1 MTDHLAVEAAKRII
15 ALEKRRGYDDMAVTC
30 GLEEFIRRNLPHALS
45 IVLNYATQSH
55 FARQQTIA
63 VLEDLLEGRSA
74 AFEGSVPSFE
84 GSVPSLPNRTV
95 VDLHLPISRADGVGK
110 KRAAV
115 MEKLSLFTLEDLLT
129 YLPRRLE
136 DRTQWSKIAALR
148 NGDEV
153 CLRGKITTID
163 RLRIRKGMEV
173 TKVICSDGT
182 GTLAAVWFNQ
192 PWIAQQLKEGETI
205 DLFGKVERNYRE
217 WQIKSPVWEPSGA
230 GIEIGRLVPIYPATE
245 GITSR
250 TIFYLIRRNLKLY
263 GQAISELLPVRVQ
276 RKHNLLSRNKAI
288 EQIHFPTDRERF
300 EAARRSLAFEELFLL
315 QVGLAQSEDEQIGRA
330 HKSNGELTAAFLASL
345 PFQLT
350 ASQRDVLAEIIADL
364 GSDRRMVRLLQG
376 DVGAG
381 KTVVALA
388 AALQVI
394 EGGFQVAIMAPTEI
408 LAEQHFF
415 LFQQLLEDLP
425 VTIALLTS
433 NQRGKEKLKERLAA
447 GEIDL
452 VVGTHALIQEDV
464 TFAALGFVIIDEQ
477 HRFGVVQR
485 ALLEEKGK
493 DIDLLVMSATPIPR
507 TIILTL
513 YGRFDI
519 STIEGMPLGE
529 RMIRTI
535 WVAESRRNEIYR
547 DIETMLS
554 EGGRGY
560 VVLPLVEESEQ
571 IDLKAAIQVYGE
583 LQQRFDR
590 YGVGLIHGRLPAG
603 EKMEVMAAFK
613 EGKVHLLVATTVIEV
628 GIDVP
633 DANFLV
639 IEEGDRFGL
648 SQLHQL
654 RGRIGRSG
662 QLAHCYV
669 LADPKTPEGRERLA
683 AFASHLDGFIIAEKD
698 LAIRG
703 PGDLIGTQQHGFWTS
718 LRAVDLIRD
727 LDLMRAAHIE
737 AKIAVKE
744 GVPEIITEAI
754 ERRFG
759 ETLSL
764 LQV

>member
-1 MTDHLAVEAAKRII
+1 VTDHTAAETAKRII
-15 ALEKRRGYDDMAVTC
+15 TLEKQRGYDDMAVTC
-30 GLEEFIRRNLPHALS
+30 GLEEFIRLNLPYALPA
-45 IVLNYATQSH
+45 VLGYAAQNH
-55 FARQQTIA
+55 FARRQAIIA
-63 VLEDLLEGRSA
+63 LEDLLEGRS
-74 AFEGSVPSFE
+74 VPS
-84 GSVPSLPNRTV
+84 PNPALI
-95 VDLHLPISRADGVGK
+95 DLHSPISQADGVGD
-110 KRAAV
+110 KRAVILA
-115 MEKLSLFTLEDLLT
+115 KLSLFTLEDLLT

-136 DRTQWSKIAALR
+136 DRTQWRKIAALR
-148 NGDEV
+148 QGDEV
-153 CLRGKITTID
+153 CLRGKILTID
-163 RLRIRKGMEV
+163 RLRIRRGMEV
-173 TKVICSDGT
+173 IKVMINDGT

-192 PWIAQQLKEGETI
+192 PWITQQLKEGETI
-205 DLFGKVERNYRE
+205 DLFGKIERNYRE
-217 WQIKSPVWEPSGA
+217 WQIKSPVWEPAGA
-230 GIEIGRLVPIYPATE
+230 GIETGRLVPIYPVTA

-250 TIFYLIRRNLKLY
+250 AIFYLIRRNLKLY
-263 GQAISELLPVRVQ
+263 SQAISELLPIRIQ
-276 RKHNLLSRNKAI
+276 RKYNLLSRSQAI
-288 EQIHFPTDRERF
+288 EQIHLPTDRESF

-315 QVGLAQSEDEQIGRA
+315 QVGLAQSEGEQIGRA
-330 HKSNGELTAAFLASL
+330 HKSNGKLAAAFLSSL

-364 GSDRRMVRLLQG
+364 GSDKRMVRLLQG

-381 KTVVALA
+381 KTVVALT

-394 EGGFQVAIMAPTEI
+394 EGGFQVAIMVPTEI

-415 LFQQLLEDLP
+415 LFKQQLKDLP

-433 NQRGKEKLKERLAA
+433 NQRDKERLKERLAA

-485 ALLEEKGK
+485 ALLEEKGEN
-493 DIDLLVMSATPIPR
+493 IDLLVMSATPIPR

-513 YGRFDI
+513 YGQFDI
-519 STIEGMPLGE
+519 STIEGMPLGKK
-529 RMIRTI
+529 RILTT
-535 WVAESRRNEIYR
+535 WATASHRNEIYS

-554 EGGRGY
+554 AGGRGY

-571 IDLKAAIQVYGE
+571 VDLKAAVQVYEE
-583 LQQRFDR
+583 LQRRFDR
-590 YGVGLIHGRLPAG
+590 YGVGLIHGRLPAN
-603 EKMEVMAAFK
+603 EKMEVMTAFK
-613 EGKVHLLVATTVIEV
+613 EGKTHLLVATTVIEV

-662 QLAHCYV
+662 QLAYCFV
-669 LADPKTPEGRERLA
+669 LADPKTPEGRERLSV
-683 AFASHLDGFIIAEKD
+683 FATHLDGFVIAEKD

-744 GVPEIITEAI
+744 GAPAIITEAI
-754 ERRFG
+754 TRRFSK
-759 ETLSL
+759 TLSL

>member
-1 MTDHLAVEAAKRII
+1 MTDHSAVEAAKRII
-15 ALEKRRGYDDMAVTC
+15 SLEKQRGYDDMAVTC
-30 GLEEFIRRNLPHALS
+30 GLEEFIRLNLPHALPAVS
-45 IVLNYATQSH
+45 GYAAQNH
-55 FARQQTIA
+55 FARQQAIA
-63 VLEDLLEGRSA
+63 ILEDLLEGRSA
-74 AFEGSVPSFE
+74 QS
-84 GSVPSLPNRTV
+84 PNRTLI
-95 VDLHLPISRADGVGK
+95 DLHFPISQADGVGG
-110 KRAAV
+110 KRAAI
-115 MEKLSLFTLEDLLT
+115 MERLSLFTLEDLLT

-136 DRTQWSKIAALR
+136 DRTRWSKIAALR
-148 NGDEV
+148 NGDDV
-153 CLRGKITTID
+153 CLRGKISTID

-173 TKVICSDGT
+173 IKVMVSDDT

-205 DLFGKVERNYRE
+205 DLFGKIERNYRE

-230 GIEIGRLVPIYPATE
+230 GIEIGRLVPIYAATE

-250 TIFYLIRRNLKLY
+250 TIFYLVRRNLKLY
-263 GQAISELLPVRVQ
+263 SQAISELLPVRIQ
-276 RKHNLLSRNKAI
+276 RKYNLLSRSKAI
-288 EQIHFPTDRERF
+288 EQIHLPINRERF
-300 EAARRSLAFEELFLL
+300 ETARRSLAFEELFLL
-315 QVGLAQSEDEQIGRA
+315 QVGLAQSEGKQIGRA
-330 HKSNGELTAAFLASL
+330 HKSNGELAAAFLASL

-364 GSDRRMVRLLQG
+364 GADKRMVRLLQG

-388 AALQVI
+388 AALQVV
-394 EGGFQVAIMAPTEI
+394 EGGFQVAIMVPTEI
-408 LAEQHFF
+408 LAEQHFL
-415 LFQQLLEDLP
+415 LFQQLLKDLP

-433 NQRGKEKLKERLAA
+433 NQRDKERLKERLAA

-464 TFAALGFVIIDEQ
+464 TFAALEFVVIDEQ

-485 ALLEEKGK
+485 ALLEEKGEN
-493 DIDLLVMSATPIPR
+493 IDLLVMSATPIPR

-513 YGRFDI
+513 YGQFDI
-519 STIEGMPLGE
+519 STIEGMPLGK
-529 RMIRTI
+529 RMIRTT
-535 WVAESRRNEIYR
+535 WVTESRRNEIYS
-547 DIETMLS
+547 DIETMLA

-571 IDLKAAIQVYGE
+571 VDLKAAVQVYEE
-583 LQQRFDR
+583 LQQQFDR
-590 YGVGLIHGRLPAG
+590 YDVGLIHGRLPAG
-603 EKMEVMAAFK
+603 EKMNAMAAFK
-613 EGKVHLLVATTVIEV
+613 EGKIRLLVATTVIEV

-662 QLAHCYV
+662 QLAHCFV
-669 LADPKTPEGRERLA
+669 LADPKTPEGRARLS
-683 AFASHLDGFIIAEKD
+683 AFVSHLDGFVIAEKD

-718 LRAVDLIRD
+718 FRAVDLIRD

-754 ERRFG
+754 KRRFG